1 MEINIILEQN
11 KWSRQKKKINEI
23 IQHGQTCK
31 VSAMSQMEKTK
42 HCANLNK
49 QMDKVK
55 SKINQK
61 GWCSGETK
69 CKEGVN
75 VTVMCVNK
83 THGGDDSAVFWD
95 VGSWYCIPEIDI
107 IIIYKWQN

>member
-1 MEINIILEQN
+1 
-11 KWSRQKKKINEI
+11 
-23 IQHGQTCK
+23 
-31 VSAMSQMEKTK
+31 MSQMEKTK

-49 QMDKVK
+49 QMNKTDKVK

-69 CKEGVN
+69 CKESVS

-83 THGGDDSAVFWD
+83 THGGDNSSMF
-95 VGSWYCIPEIDI
+95 
-107 IIIYKWQN
+107 

>member
-1 MEINIILEQN
+1 
-11 KWSRQKKKINEI
+11 
-23 IQHGQTCK
+23 
-31 VSAMSQMEKTK
+31 
-42 HCANLNK
+42 
-49 QMDKVK
+49 MDKVK

-83 THGGDDSAVFWD
+83 THGGDDSAVF
-95 VGSWYCIPEIDI
+95 
-107 IIIYKWQN
+107 

>member
-1 MEINIILEQN
+1 
-11 KWSRQKKKINEI
+11 
-23 IQHGQTCK
+23 
-31 VSAMSQMEKTK
+31 MSQMEKTK
-42 HCANLNK
+42 HCANLKK

-83 THGGDDSAVFWD
+83 THGGDDCSVLRCWFMILHTWNWYNNNIQMTKLEAISVKKQSRGTVFL
-95 VGSWYCIPEIDI
+95 I
-107 IIIYKWQN
+107 